1 MSPSPDPSRHQPL
14 PHLPVA
20 VIGGGQAGLSVSH
33 FLMQRGLEHLV
44 FEKHSIGHAW
54 RAERWDSFCLVTPNW
69 QCRLPGFPYP
79 GPDPDGFMV
88 RDDIVRYVEDFA
100 ARVKPPIREGVAV
113 TALGRRR
120 DGTFTLSTG
129 AGDFTASNVVVAVS
143 GYHLPVIPREAERL
157 PEGVLQLHSSRY
169 KNPGQLPPGGV
180 LVVGTGQSGCQIAE
194 DLHLAGRQVHVSLGS
209 APRSPRR
216 YRGRDA
222 IRWLDEMGQYRM
234 TVADHP
240 KGRAVRRQAN
250 HYMTGRD
257 GGREIDLRRFA
268 AEGMKLYGRLADV
281 RGTALS
287 FKPDLRAKL
296 DAADA
301 VYLGIRAMIDRHIA
315 EAGIAAPAA
324 APYVPAWEPD
334 GEPLA
339 LDLAAAGI
347 SAVVWATGFRSDW
360 SWIDVPAFTGAGY
373 PEHDRGVTAVPG
385 LMVVGLPWLNSW
397 GSGRFS
403 GIAEDA
409 EHVVDAIVART
420 VPAEVAALRPMLRQA

>member
-1 MSPSPDPSRHQPL
+1 METAPI

-33 FLMQRGLEHLV
+33 FLKRRGLDHLV
-44 FEKHSIGHAW
+44 FERHTVGHAW

-69 QCRLPGFPYP
+69 QCRLPGHPYA

-88 RDDIVRYVEDFA
+88 RDDIVRYVEGFA
-100 ARVKPPIREGVAV
+100 AAVKPPLREGVDV
-113 TALGRRR
+113 TALGRRP
-120 DGTFTLSTG
+120 DGVFTLATTEG
-129 AGDFTASNVVVAVS
+129 PCTASNVVLAVS
-143 GYHLPVIPREAERL
+143 GYHRPNLPRVAERL
-157 PEGVLQLHSSRY
+157 PESVVQVHSSRY
-169 KNPGQLPPGGV
+169 KNPAQLPPGGV

-194 DLHLAGRQVHVSLGS
+194 DLHLAGRQVHVSVGS
-209 APRSPRR
+209 APRSPRH

-222 IRWLDEMGQYRM
+222 IRWLDEMGQYAM

-240 KGRAVRRQAN
+240 KGKLVRRQAN

-268 AEGMKLYGRLADV
+268 AEGMKLYGRLLDV
-281 RGTALS
+281 RGAALS
-287 FKPDLRAKL
+287 FAPDLRAKL
-296 DAADA
+296 DDADA
-301 VYLGIRAMIDRHIA
+301 VYLGIRGLIDRHIA
-315 EAGIAAPAA
+315 EGGIDAPEAPA
-324 APYVPAWEPD
+324 YVPAWEP
-334 GEPLA
+334 EAETPA

-347 SAVVWATGFRSDW
+347 TSVIWGTGFLSDW
-360 SWIDVPAFTGAGY
+360 SWVDVPCFTGAGY
-373 PEHDRGVTAVPG
+373 PEHERGVTSVPG

-403 GIAEDA
+403 RIAEDA

-420 VPAEVAALRPMLRQA
+420 IPAEIAPFRAALGRR

>member
-1 MSPSPDPSRHQPL
+1 METVPV

-33 FLMQRGLEHLV
+33 FLKRRGLDHLV
-44 FEKHSIGHAW
+44 FERHSVGHAW

-69 QCRLPGFPYP
+69 QCRLPGHPYA

-88 RDDIVRYVEDFA
+88 RDDIVRYVEGFA
-100 ARVKPPIREGVAV
+100 AAVKPPLREGVDV
-113 TALGRRR
+113 TALGRRP
-120 DGTFTLSTG
+120 DGTFTLATTEG
-129 AGDFTASNVVVAVS
+129 PYTASNVVLAVS
-143 GYHLPVIPREAERL
+143 GYHRPNLPRVAERL
-157 PEGVLQLHSSRY
+157 PESVVQVHSSRY
-169 KNPGQLPPGGV
+169 RNPEQLPPGGV

-194 DLHLAGRQVHVSLGS
+194 DLHLAGRQVHVSVGS
-209 APRSPRR
+209 APRSPRH

-222 IRWLDEMGQYRM
+222 IRWLDEMGQYAM

-240 KGRAVRRQAN
+240 KGKLVRRQAN

-268 AEGMKLYGRLADV
+268 AEGMRLYGRLLDI
-281 RGTALS
+281 RGAELS
-287 FKPDLRAKL
+287 FAPDLRAKL

-301 VYLGIRAMIDRHIA
+301 VYLGIRGLIDRHIA
-315 EAGIAAPAA
+315 ESGIDAPEAA
-324 APYVPAWEPD
+324 AYVPAWEP
-334 GEPLA
+334 EAETPA

-347 SAVVWATGFRSDW
+347 ASVVWGTGFRSDW
-360 SWIDVPAFTGAGY
+360 SWVDVPCFTGAGY
-373 PEHDRGVTAVPG
+373 PEHERGVTGVPG

-403 GIAEDA
+403 RIAEDA
-409 EHVVDAIVART
+409 EHVVDAIVGRT
-420 VPAEVAALRPMLRQA
+420 IPAEIASFRAALGRR

>member
-1 MSPSPDPSRHQPL
+1 MSQSPSV
-14 PHLPVA
+14 PHLPVI

-33 FLMQRGLEHLV
+33 FLRRRGLEHLV
-44 FEKHSIGHAW
+44 LERHRVGHAW
-54 RAERWDSFCLVTPNW
+54 RADRWDSFCLVTPNW
-69 QCRLPGFPYP
+69 QCQLPGFDYP
-79 GPDPDGFMV
+79 GADPDGFMV
-88 RDDIVRYVEDFA
+88 KDDIVRYVEAFA

-113 TALGRRR
+113 TALSLRA
-120 DGTFTLSTG
+120 DGIFALSTTEG
-129 AGDFTASNVVVAVS
+129 AYTASNVVVAVS
-143 GYHLPVIPREAERL
+143 GYHLPAIPREAERL
-157 PEGVLQLHSSRY
+157 PEATLQIHSSHY
-169 KNPGQLPPGGV
+169 KNPGQLPAGGI

-194 DLHLAGRQVHVSLGS
+194 DLHLAGRQVHVSVGS

-216 YRGRDA
+216 HRGKDA
-222 IRWLDEMGQYRM
+222 IRWLDEMGQYAM

-240 KGRAVRRQAN
+240 KGKGVRRQAN

-281 RGTALS
+281 RGTALA

-301 VYLGIRAMIDRHIA
+301 VYLGIRDMIDRHIA
-315 EAGIAAPAA
+315 DNGIVAPEAPA
-324 APYVPAWEPD
+324 YVPAWEPET
-334 GEPLA
+334 EPLG
-339 LDLAAAGI
+339 LDIAEAGI
-347 SAVVWATGFRSDW
+347 ASVVWATGFRSDW
-360 SWIDVPAFTGAGY
+360 SWIDVPAFTGTGY
-373 PEHDRGVTAVPG
+373 PEHTRGVTAVRG
-385 LMVVGLPWLNSW
+385 LMFVGLPWLNTW

-420 VPAEVAALRPMLRQA
+420 IPDELAPFRAMLRHG

>member
-1 MSPSPDPSRHQPL
+1 MTRSSAV

-33 FLMQRGLEHLV
+33 FLKQRGLEHLV
-44 FEKHSIGHAW
+44 FERDRVGHSW
-54 RAERWDSFCLVTPNW
+54 RDDRWDSFCLVTPNW

-88 RDDIVRYVEDFA
+88 KDDIVRYVEDFA
-100 ARVKPPIREGVAV
+100 RRVKPPLREGVAV
-113 TALGRRR
+113 TALSRRP
-120 DGTFTLSTG
+120 DGAFALQTSE
-129 AGDFTASNVVVAVS
+129 GDWTASNVVVAVS
-143 GYHLPVIPREAERL
+143 GYHLPQVPREAERL
-157 PEGVLQLHSSRY
+157 PRGIVQIHSSGY
-169 KNPGQLPPGGV
+169 KNPDQLPAGGI

-194 DLHLAGRQVHVSLGS
+194 DLHLAGRQVHVSVGS

-216 YRGRDA
+216 HRGKDA
-222 IRWLDEMGQYRM
+222 IRWLDEMGQYAM

-240 KGRAVRRQAN
+240 KGKGVRRQAN

-268 AEGMKLYGRLADV
+268 AEGMRLYGRLSDV

-301 VYLGIRAMIDRHIA
+301 VYLGIREMIDRHIA
-315 EAGIAAPAA
+315 EAGIDAPAA
-324 APYVPAWEPD
+324 EPYRPAWEPET
-334 GEPLA
+334 EPTG
-339 LDLAAAGI
+339 LDLAEAGI
-347 SAVVWATGFRSDW
+347 ASVVWATGFRSDW
-360 SWIDVPAFTGAGY
+360 SWIDVPCFTGTGY
-373 PEHDRGVTAVPG
+373 PEHDRGVTTVPG
-385 LMVVGLPWLNSW
+385 LMFVGLPWLNSW

-409 EHVVDAIVART
+409 EHVVSAIVART
-420 VPAEVAALRPMLRQA
+420 IPEEIAPYRALLRHG